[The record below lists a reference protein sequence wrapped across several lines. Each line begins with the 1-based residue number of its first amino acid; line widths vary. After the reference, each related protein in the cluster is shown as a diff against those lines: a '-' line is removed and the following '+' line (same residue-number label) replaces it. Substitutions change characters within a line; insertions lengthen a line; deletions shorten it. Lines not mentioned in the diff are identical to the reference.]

1 MIPEPQEPLS
11 TLPTSELIRRAR
23 DGQRDALEELL
34 RRYQAVLRKW
44 ARGVIKSDAPGGA
57 RPSDVAQ
64 DASLA
69 AFRHFLSFKG
79 ASQSEW
85 TSWLRKVVTSKAKM
99 SLRRAQGAERNS
111 SGNVPLYSLDETQEV
126 ASPRK
131 SPSQVTAHREEWRR
145 LLVHFHGL
153 PADQQEALTLRRLK
167 ELSAA
172 EVAERM
178 HRSEAAV
185 DSLVQRAT
193 RTLRDRLVG
202 VEAKAVTPEARR
214 IRNMADA
221 VLAEYLRRRESGERV
236 TLEEV
241 IREHPDCAEELRGL
255 LHGMEQLKVLWPGD
269 PA

>member
-23 DGQRDALEELL
+23 DGQPKALEELL
-34 RRYQAVLRKW
+34 RRYQAALRKW
-44 ARGVIKSDAPGGA
+44 AGGIIQPDAPGGA

-99 SLRRAQGAERNS
+99 SLRRARGPERNS
-111 SGNVPLYSLDETQEV
+111 SGNVSLSSLDEAHEV

-145 LLVHFHGL
+145 LLVHFQDL
-153 PADQQEALTLRRLK
+153 PLDQQEALTLRRLK

-178 HRSEAAV
+178 GRSEAAV

-193 RTLRDRLVG
+193 RTLRDCIAG
-202 VEAKAVTPEARR
+202 VEAESVTSEARR
-214 IRNMADA
+214 VRNMADG
-221 VLAEYLRRRESGERV
+221 VLAEYLRRREKGERM
-236 TLEEV
+236 TLEEL
-241 IREHPDCAEELRGL
+241 IREHPDCEEELRGL
-255 LHGMEQLKVLWPGD
+255 LHGMEQLKALWPGD